1 VAVEEARHAGEN
13 TISAEAQEHSANQAP
28 GETVRQITRENSG
41 RPPTLLARKSRGP
54 LILAKVANSFEPE
67 LLEAL
72 EQAVLEGLAEAQ
84 KPKPVGLWQLM
95 KKLLSQEGRRVLIA
109 TASILQAVGKS
120 LGK

>member
-1 VAVEEARHAGEN
+1 VYLPIFTLQILVNVANSPEM
-13 TISAEAQEHSANQAP
+13 
-28 GETVRQITRENSG
+28 VRGIRNMM
-41 RPPTLLARKSRGP
+41 
-54 LILAKVANSFEPE
+54 ILAKVANSIEPE

-95 KKLLSQEGRRVLIA
+95 KKLLSQESRRVLIA